1 MARKLNAEDWQK
13 IVLGRTYGKTYKE
26 IAESVGIT
34 DGAVNTVLAAFDTVK
49 AQDWAKCCHL
59 IVSRNMT
66 IEVFKWAAE
75 QCGVELP
82 ETVLNAY
89 DAYQARRRET
99 RSKSLAPDRPS
110 EPPQQGNEGVY
121 FIRIL
126 EQLNKTTE
134 LLETLLDVV
143 IPKYVGDMKDNI
155 NANTDVL
162 CERVKGC
169 ETTLESVKVQLR
181 KKGL

>member
-1 MARKLNAEDWQK
+1 MARKLTPEDWEK
-13 IVLGRTYGKTYKE
+13 IVLNRTFGKTYKE

-75 QCGVELP
+75 RCGVELP
-82 ETVLNAY
+82 DVVLKSY
-89 DAYQARRRET
+89 DDYQARRRAT
-99 RSKSLAPDRPS
+99 RSKSLAPDLPG
-110 EPPQQGNEGVY
+110 EPKQGNEAVY

-143 IPKYVGDMKDNI
+143 IPKYIGDMKDNI

-169 ETTLESVKVQLR
+169 ETSLEAVRVQLR